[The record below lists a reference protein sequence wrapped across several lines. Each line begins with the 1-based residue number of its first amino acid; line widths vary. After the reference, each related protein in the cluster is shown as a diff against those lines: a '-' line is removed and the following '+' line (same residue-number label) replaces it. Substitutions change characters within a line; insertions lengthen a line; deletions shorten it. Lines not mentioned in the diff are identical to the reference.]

1 MDGLSNSNDSNSNM
15 DGLSNSNDSNSNM
28 DGLIN
33 SNNSNRTLDYYK
45 KEIRH
50 EDPAV
55 VLYTSGSTGRPKG
68 VMLAHGGIINFS
80 RWLQKEVDLSCEDNV
95 SAYASF
101 GFDAHMIDIYSS
113 LISGSHLYI
122 VPDDL
127 RQNIIYLTDFLS
139 DNNISVGFFTTRI
152 AHMLNYLPHNLRVVL
167 TGGEKI
173 QPLDIEDYTLING
186 YGPTECTIYSTYYRA
201 EGHYDGTVIGR
212 PLPNYQLLV
221 IDKNMNLVPPGV
233 PGELLIAGKGLS
245 FGYLNRPELN
255 EDKFIDFNLN
265 DDISF
270 KAYRTG
276 DIVRFGERGN
286 LVFIGRDDK
295 LIKLRGFRIELD
307 EIEERASYYPG
318 IEEVAAMVRDDH
330 LCLYFTSKKQISNE
344 KLKDYLRKY
353 LPEYMVPQ
361 FYLQMDSFPYNIN
374 SKIDRNQLPDISF
387 EREESFEEPQG
398 LYEHAIA
405 NAFSLVFG
413 IFDPIS
419 RNDEFSALGGD
430 SITVMML
437 VGILRR
443 YNIEISVK
451 DVLNAQSVKNIA
463 KRAKYKEYSNNIPQD
478 AYEGFVDS
486 TPITRHFFDC
496 HLKNPSYFN
505 QAFLFEADGRIDQD
519 ILKEAMRSVVN
530 HHDLLRAELR
540 DGKLFVREIIDE
552 DYFTI
557 ENCDTLD
564 YGMET
569 ERINNEIDIE
579 KGELIKLAVFEEES
593 HDNLYIVIHHL
604 IVDGVSW
611 RIIIEDLNLAYAQL
625 SRCEE
630 VSLPAKTSS
639 YQDYALAIDKYRKM
653 DDVLKQ
659 KEFWQ
664 EIVDSIKE
672 MNHTRIGSHMRKME
686 KFNIEYGNEEAISL
700 FSKSSK
706 YYNASINALLLS
718 AISKSWKAVLG
729 EDELSVRLER
739 HGREKFNRK
748 IILERTVGWFTT
760 AYPLIIK
767 CEGEENKDII
777 ANIQKTL
784 DSVPQKG
791 FAYPILMGIETD
803 ELPLI
808 TFNYLG
814 EMSRVRTGETFT
826 TIYRPDLAYYT
837 SPENNYGSDVN
848 INCYSI
854 SHNIHFNIEYNSERF
869 SEEEMR
875 KFADGM
881 LENLEEFIPSVD
893 ENSYADDIREF
904 SNHPDKKNLFL
915 VHSASYGSEFFYY
928 FAEQLKDDYS
938 FYVIEPYNLNH
949 KENPLKTIEDMAGKY
964 IEIIKSIQPQ
974 GPYYI
979 GGLCFG
985 GVVAHEMALQL
996 NDEVEK
1002 LIIFDAHYIADEE
1015 LRIKVLAD
1023 QLLNTRKYLRD
1034 GILNPNDE
1042 SMEDMVYNARLAS
1055 KIWLDYKPKYY
1066 DGETLYFK
1074 AVIKPYGDLS
1084 SEADEMYDYVL
1095 SLKAGG
1101 YEEFYNAEKLKI
1113 VDVPVEHN
1121 NMFSKE
1127 GLDVIVP
1134 SIKEFLD

>member
-1 MDGLSNSNDSNSNM
+1 M
-15 DGLSNSNDSNSNM
+15 
-28 DGLIN
+28 
-33 SNNSNRTLDYYK
+33 
-45 KEIRH
+45 
-50 EDPAV
+50 
-55 VLYTSGSTGRPKG
+55 
-68 VMLAHGGIINFS
+68 
-80 RWLQKEVDLSCEDNV
+80 
-95 SAYASF
+95 
-101 GFDAHMIDIYSS
+101 
-113 LISGSHLYI
+113 
-122 VPDDL
+122 
-127 RQNIIYLTDFLS
+127 
-139 DNNISVGFFTTRI
+139 
-152 AHMLNYLPHNLRVVL
+152 
-167 TGGEKI
+167 
-173 QPLDIEDYTLING
+173 
-186 YGPTECTIYSTYYRA
+186 
-201 EGHYDGTVIGR
+201 
-212 PLPNYQLLV
+212 
-221 IDKNMNLVPPGV
+221 
-233 PGELLIAGKGLS
+233 
-245 FGYLNRPELN
+245 
-255 EDKFIDFNLN
+255 
-265 DDISF
+265 
-270 KAYRTG
+270 
-276 DIVRFGERGN
+276 RFGERGN

-295 LIKLRGFRIELD
+295 MIKLRGFRIELG

-330 LCLYFTSKKQISNE
+330 LCLYFTSKKQISNDE
-344 KLKDYLRKY
+344 LKNYLRKY

-413 IFDPIS
+413 IYDPIS

-540 DGKLFVREIIDE
+540 DGKLFVREITDE

-625 SRCEE
+625 SRCKE

-653 DDVLKQ
+653 DEVLKQ

-814 EMSRVRTGETFT
+814 EMSLVRPGETFT

-848 INCYSI
+848 I
-854 SHNIHFNIEYNSERF
+854 
-869 SEEEMR
+869 
-875 KFADGM
+875 
-881 LENLEEFIPSVD
+881 
-893 ENSYADDIREF
+893 
-904 SNHPDKKNLFL
+904 
-915 VHSASYGSEFFYY
+915 
-928 FAEQLKDDYS
+928 
-938 FYVIEPYNLNH
+938 
-949 KENPLKTIEDMAGKY
+949 
-964 IEIIKSIQPQ
+964 
-974 GPYYI
+974 
-979 GGLCFG
+979 
-985 GVVAHEMALQL
+985 
-996 NDEVEK
+996 
-1002 LIIFDAHYIADEE
+1002 
-1015 LRIKVLAD
+1015 
-1023 QLLNTRKYLRD
+1023 
-1034 GILNPNDE
+1034 
-1042 SMEDMVYNARLAS
+1042 
-1055 KIWLDYKPKYY
+1055 
-1066 DGETLYFK
+1066 
-1074 AVIKPYGDLS
+1074 
-1084 SEADEMYDYVL
+1084 
-1095 SLKAGG
+1095 
-1101 YEEFYNAEKLKI
+1101 
-1113 VDVPVEHN
+1113 
-1121 NMFSKE
+1121 
-1127 GLDVIVP
+1127 
-1134 SIKEFLD
+1134 